1 MMDAIVSYQ
10 SPVSLCDLCEIG
22 VPRVPLSLNLNTAG
36 SLIRLRDIDVPV
48 FSRLARIWDS
58 IDTVLLHTGNWY
70 QVTWYP

>member
-10 SPVSLCDLCEIG
+10 SPVSLCDFCEIG
-22 VPRVPLSLNLNTAG
+22 VPRVPLWLNLNTTG

-58 IDTVLLHTGNWY
+58 IDTVLLHSGHWY